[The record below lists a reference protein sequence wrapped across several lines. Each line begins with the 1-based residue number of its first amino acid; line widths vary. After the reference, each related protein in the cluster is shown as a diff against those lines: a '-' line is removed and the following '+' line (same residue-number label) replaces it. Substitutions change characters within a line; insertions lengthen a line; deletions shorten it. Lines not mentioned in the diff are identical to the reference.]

1 MKLKERIKSAR
12 GDGPVDLLL
21 TDARIINVFSGEI
34 VTTNIAVTDGYIIG
48 ASAAA
53 AKKTIDL
60 KGRWVAPGFID
71 AHVHI
76 ESSMA
81 CITEFARA
89 VLSHGTTTV
98 VADPHEIANVL
109 GTNGLRYM
117 LESSQQQ
124 PINIYFSLPSCVP
137 ATNMETSGA
146 RLTPADLMP
155 FMDHERVLAL
165 AEMMNFPGVL
175 QTDPEVLMKIEMAKK
190 SRKPV
195 DGHAPGLSGTDLNAY
210 VTAGISSDHE
220 CTTAEEAR
228 EKLSAGMHIMIRE
241 GTGAKNLNDLLPIIN
256 ERNSRRMMWC
266 TDDRHPHDLLAEGHI
281 DFIVRSAIGKGL
293 DPVIAIQM
301 ATLNPA
307 EYFGIKNSGAIA
319 PGKRADLVVISDLT
333 ELNIEGVYCRGK
345 LVAENGMVSPGLI
358 RPEPVPV
365 PPSMNIGLD
374 GVDFSIPAESSR
386 IRVIEIVPDQLIT
399 REKHMPAVITDNLAI
414 SDPSRDLLKIA
425 VVERHTGSGG
435 LGKGFVKGFGLKQG
449 ALASSVAHD
458 SHNII
463 VIGTNDADMQAAL
476 NAVVDMQGGVVAA
489 SDNQIRARL
498 PLPIAGLM
506 SPEPLTVIR
515 DKLDD
520 LVGIARS
527 FGSTLKDPFMTLSFL
542 ALPVIPELKITDLGL
557 VNVNLFQR
565 VPLFVD

>member
-365 PPSMNIGLD
+365 PPSMNIGPD

-527 FGSTLKDPFMTLSFL
+527 FGSTLKDPFMALSFL

>member
-1 MKLKERIKSAR
+1 MKLRERIKSAR
-12 GDGPVDLLL
+12 GEGPADMLL
-21 TDARIINVFSGEI
+21 TDAKIINVFSGEV
-34 VTTNIAVTDGYIIG
+34 VTGNIAVTDGYIIG
-48 ASAAA
+48 ASAAT
-53 AKKTIDL
+53 AKKTINL
-60 KGRWVAPGFID
+60 KGRWVTPGFID

-109 GTNGLRYM
+109 GTNGIRYM

-124 PINIYFSLPSCVP
+124 PMNIYFSLPSCVP
-137 ATNMETSGA
+137 ATDMETSGA
-146 RLTPADLMP
+146 RLTPADLKP

-165 AEMMNFPGVL
+165 AEMMNFPGVI
-175 QTDPEVLMKIEMAKK
+175 QTDPEVLMKIEIARKA
-190 SRKPV
+190 RKPV

-220 CTTAEEAR
+220 CTTAEEAW

-241 GTGAKNLNDLLPIIN
+241 GTGAKNLNDLLPIIS
-256 ERNSRRMMWC
+256 ERTSRRMMWC

-281 DFIVRSAIGKGL
+281 DFIVRSVIGKGL

-307 EYFGIKNSGAIA
+307 EYFGIKDAGAIA
-319 PGKRADLVVISDLT
+319 PGKKADLVVISDLA
-333 ELNIEGVYCRGK
+333 ELNIEQVYCRGE
-345 LVAENGMVSPGLI
+345 LVAENGMISPDLE

-365 PPSMNIGLD
+365 PPSMNIDLD
-374 GVDFSIPAESSR
+374 KTDFSIPAESGR

-399 REKHMPAVITDNLAI
+399 REKSMQAAISNNLAI

-425 VVERHTGSGG
+425 VVERHTGSGR
-435 LGKGFVKGFGLKQG
+435 LGKGFVTGFGLKQG

-463 VIGTNDADMQAAL
+463 VVGTNDGDMQAAL
-476 NAVVDMQGGVVAA
+476 NAVVDMQGGVAAA
-489 SDNQIRARL
+489 SNNQIRARL

-506 SPEPLTVIR
+506 SPEPVTVIR

-520 LVGIARS
+520 LVRIALD
-527 FGSTLKDPFMTLSFL
+527 FGSTLKDPFMALSFL

-557 VNVNLFQR
+557 VKVSQFNI
-565 VPLFVD
+565 VPLFVE